1 MPVKVVLFEPEIPPN
16 TGNVIRVCAN
26 TGAELHLVEP
36 LGFDMDDAKLKRAGL
51 DYHELARVYVH
62 PSLAEC
68 FAACGDGQRY
78 AFTTK
83 ATRQFADARF
93 AADDV
98 LVFGPESRGL
108 PASVLAT
115 FAAEQTLRIPMRAAS
130 RSINLANVVSVV
142 VYEVWRQLGYE
153 GGS

>member
-36 LGFDMDDAKLKRAGL
+36 LGFDMDDTKLKRAGL
-51 DYHELARVYVH
+51 DYHELATVYVH
-62 PSLAEC
+62 ASLEAC

-83 ATRQFADARF
+83 ATRQFSDAHF

-98 LVFGPESRGL
+98 MVFGPESRGL
-108 PASVLAT
+108 PPGVLET
-115 FAAEQTLRIPMRAAS
+115 FAAEQTLRVPMRAPS

-142 VYEVWRQLGYE
+142 VYEAWRQLGYP